1 LLLVLGL
8 VIPHVAGLE
17 DEVGI
22 LPRRRQLLL
31 VDQEGVGV
39 GLLSLVLRHAAEQ
52 RGERDDGLHGR
63 PPRSLPY
70 YTGDSAGFSSKR
82 SAFRREGKN
91 PIQARTTATVPT
103 PPTTMARDAPN
114 HLAVRPDSNSPSSFD
129 VLMNTIE
136 TALTRPRMASG
147 VATWMR
153 VWRTVTL
160 SMSAAPEITS
170 SAIVRGKFVERPNP
184 IVARPKTATPPNSQA
199 PMRSRSGRIARARAM
214 SPAPSDGALRRMP
227 STWGP
232 LLKVDLAM
240 RGRSAVA
247 PPRRTAKRSSDMA
260 PRSRRSF
267 QTYLTPAV
275 KARANGS
282 AAGAGAG
289 RARRSA
295 KSRNARMKRPAAVA
309 YTRSGWF
316 AA

>member
-103 PPTTMARDAPN
+103 PPTTMARDAPS

-160 SMSAAPEITS
+160 SMSAAPE
-170 SAIVRGKFVERPNP
+170 
-184 IVARPKTATPPNSQA
+184 
-199 PMRSRSGRIARARAM
+199 
-214 SPAPSDGALRRMP
+214 GALRRMP
-227 STWGP
+227 RRFGP
-232 LLKVDLAM
+232 LLKVSLAI
-240 RGRSAVA
+240 RGSSAVA
-247 PPRRTAKRSSDMA
+247 PPSRTAKRSSDMA
-260 PRSRRSF
+260 PRRRLSF

-275 KARANGS
+275 KARSNGS

-289 RARRSA
+289 RARRRA
-295 KSRNARMKRPAAVA
+295 KRRNASTKRAAA
-309 YTRSGWF
+309 IS
-316 AA
+316 